1 MTGYGPF
8 TPADESAVTEHL
20 IAWLLSEGPS
30 AAIPITT
37 EELTD
42 LKMQNDTLRK
52 DGQVLDFPVILT
64 VYLTAGISTIGTEA
78 MVQGGGDIE
87 MEYVALMDGFMDNQ
101 LR

>member
-1 MTGYGPF
+1 MTSHGPF
-8 TPADESAVTEHL
+8 TPTGAPAVTEHL

-30 AAIPITT
+30 ATIPITT

-52 DGQVLDFPVILT
+52 DGQVLNRPVILT
-64 VYLTAGISTIGTEA
+64 VYLTAGVSTIGTETII
-78 MVQGGGDIE
+78 QGGGDIE
-87 MEYVALMDGFMDNQ
+87 MEYVALMDSFMDNQ